1 MLDLLERMGKVSGGE
16 EFVFPGRKR
25 GGQARHLNNS
35 VPNNHLIALG
45 YKDRLQAHGMRSTI
59 RTLGQ
64 EVCGFPDL
72 ICGLN
77 GGWKMR
83 DKIRGIYDR
92 HDHMEERRAFMTAW
106 SDALLEAGMEIT
118 SV

>member
-1 MLDLLERMGKVSGGE
+1 ME
-16 EFVFPGRKR
+16 EKSSSSLVESV
-25 GGQARHLNNS
+25 GGQGKHLNNP
-35 VPNNHLIALG
+35 VPNNHPIVLG
-45 YKDRLQAHGMRSTI
+45 YKDRLKGHGMRSTV

-64 EVCGFPDL
+64 EVCRFPDL
-72 ICGLN
+72 ISGLN

-83 DKIRGIYDR
+83 GKIQGIYDR

-106 SDALLEAGMEIT
+106 SDALLDAWLEIA

>member
-1 MLDLLERMGKVSGGE
+1 MEEKSSSSLVESGG
-16 EFVFPGRKR
+16 GLGK
-25 GGQARHLNNS
+25 HLNNS

-45 YKDRLQAHGMRSTI
+45 YKDRLKGHGMRSTV

-64 EVCGFPDL
+64 EVCRFPDL

-77 GGWKMR
+77 GGWKMLG
-83 DKIRGIYDR
+83 KIRGIYDR

-106 SDALLEAGMEIT
+106 SDALLEAGMEIA